1 MPSDDS
7 SGSELWEA
15 LRLSE
20 EDLYPVL
27 PSPRPAVPG
36 ANLELNSNRISRPLG
51 FHRQRCHRQSRTP
64 AAFYSSEPEHCWQPY
79 DESETEWECVS
90 SSPPTVQRR
99 ETPSRLELRVLDVGY
114 LRLSPRET
122 TASGKPDSESISG
135 TRAKAGSSAQ
145 LKAEAAKT
153 VAVTVAGQRAKQSR
167 HKASHSAGS
176 AAAAAA
182 GIKEGW
188 TAVPPTGRASSRNPP
203 SRSSMSAA
211 AAAVKKSRSQTA
223 QQLLSGRN
231 NTGNLSASLA
241 PSAGSSRGAG
251 PTSGALAHWQRSRTD
266 GRYGATISD
275 GSAKSEQSHGGA
287 VSARHSHCLWQAGRR
302 DASSSTSETPLGR
315 ATRVCEQYL
324 RILEEHLG

>member
-1 MPSDDS
+1 M
-7 SGSELWEA
+7 
-15 LRLSE
+15 
-20 EDLYPVL
+20 YPVL

-114 LRLSPRET
+114 LGLSPRET
-122 TASGKPDSESISG
+122 TVTVSDKPDSESISR
-135 TRAKAGSSAQ
+135 TRAKAAGGSSAQ

-231 NTGNLSASLA
+231 NKGNLSASLA
-241 PSAGSSRGAG
+241 PSTTGSSRGAG

-275 GSAKSEQSHGGA
+275 GSVKSEQSHGGA
-287 VSARHSHCLWQAGRR
+287 VNARHSHRHWQAGRR